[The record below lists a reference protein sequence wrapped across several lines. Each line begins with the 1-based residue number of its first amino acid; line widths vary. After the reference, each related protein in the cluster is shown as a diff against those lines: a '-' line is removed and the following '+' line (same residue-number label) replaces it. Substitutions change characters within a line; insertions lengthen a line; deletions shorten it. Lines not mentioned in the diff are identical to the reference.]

1 MAPLGWL
8 QERWSVR
15 RHPRPYVPKHC
26 FYKVH
31 RGDDKVFG
39 EAFYRCSYLAKE
51 RGKSYS
57 GLGANDYLGSRVR
70 L

>member
-1 MAPLGWL
+1 MP
-8 QERWSVR
+8 EN
-15 RHPRPYVPKHC
+15 C
-26 FYKVH
+26 FYKVR
-31 RGDDKVFG
+31 RGDDEAFG
-39 EAFYRCSYLAKE
+39 EALYRCSCLAKE